1 MAVETTAQSHRCSR
15 AASPCLDPTVVPTF
29 EDGPLAN
36 ALDAVDGAGQVHIWD
51 QFCQQVPGVPGTQ
64 GGEDE
69 EHCLQGACGQTDDK
83 MHVGAPTC
91 SPDPIQAF
99 LMAPLSLS
107 RMPHGEFLRTVGWRG
122 PGATQWSPSAS
133 EHSC

>member
-29 EDGPLAN
+29 QDGPLAN
-36 ALDAVDGAGQVHIWD
+36 ALDAVDGAGQVHVWD
-51 QFCQQVPGVPGTQ
+51 EFCQQVPGVPGTQ

-91 SPDPIQAF
+91 F
-99 LMAPLSLS
+99 LTPS
-107 RMPHGEFLRTVGWRG
+107 R
-122 PGATQWSPSAS
+122 PS
-133 EHSC
+133 